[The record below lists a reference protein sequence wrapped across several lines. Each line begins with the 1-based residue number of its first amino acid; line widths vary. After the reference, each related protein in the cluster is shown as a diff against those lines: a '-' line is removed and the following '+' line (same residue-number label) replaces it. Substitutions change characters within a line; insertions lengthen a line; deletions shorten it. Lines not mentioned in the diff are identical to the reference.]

1 MRQIATRPS
10 LPLDS
15 RVETGLATRPTVTKN
30 GTVSARRYSFAPICS
45 TTVRPIS
52 RHELRRSSYSDSV
65 TAPERMVSRSSASPS
80 PVAFRRAAISAPSLY
95 GRFDRSNVVVP
106 ASFEHLEP
114 RRLERVASSAGPERH
129 VRVHAL
135 EVGPPRPSLESAF
148 RVDARVDLDRGVV
161 GFDGRDEIG
170 GDACE
175 LLERGRWIGEIDQ
188 ECLTDHEIEGI
199 VGKR

>member
-15 RVETGLATRPTVTKN
+15 RVETGLGDPPDGDEN

-65 TAPERMVSRSSASPS
+65 TAPPRGWSPGRRPAHRRSPS
-80 PVAFRRAAISAPSLY
+80 GGPPSARRRCTAPSSTVRTWSY
-95 GRFDRSNVVVP
+95 RRV
-106 ASFEHLEP
+106 FEHLEP
-114 RRLERVASSAGPERH
+114 RRLERVASAGPERH

-175 LLERGRWIGEIDQ
+175 LLERGRWIRGD
-188 ECLTDHEIEGI
+188 
-199 VGKR
+199 